1 MPAASRLGL
10 RARLRAAMST
20 IVACALAMMLVAC
33 SPEYDW
39 RDVRSPGGEYWV
51 QLPARPAIMTRRIHL
66 EGLAVDMT
74 MQGAKVG
81 DNSFTVALV
90 PLPGQAGAQ
99 SGGQSGGQAEAAG
112 FSAERI
118 LLAMREQ
125 MLRNIGASP
134 STPLEV
140 AAVSLADVDGRKIG
154 VMQVQAIS
162 ARGTGKRADLQIFAR
177 FVLWQGQALQ
187 IVAIGPGLGAEASAH
202 FLDSLRLVKR

>member
-20 IVACALAMMLVAC
+20 IMACALAMMLVAC

-99 SGGQSGGQAEAAG
+99 SGGQAEAAG
-112 FSAERI
+112 VSAERI

-140 AAVSLADVDGRKIG
+140 ATVTLADADGRKIG
-154 VMQVQAIS
+154 AMQVQAIS
-162 ARGTGKRADLQIFAR
+162 ARGSGKRAELQIFAR
-177 FVLWQGQALQ
+177 FLLWHGQVLQ
-187 IVAIGPGLGAEASAH
+187 IVAIGPGLGAEAPAH